1 MPRRAAGWH
10 LLTANERAE
19 MDVQQWKNAV
29 EQMEQEQQ
37 QAEQDWANKKSEM
50 DKQIEDVKV
59 GAE

>member
-1 MPRRAAGWH
+1 
-10 LLTANERAE
+10 